1 MNAKRFG
8 KIERYKKEKGT
19 GLGRLYLLHLTAN
32 LIGFSIVLVLDFVTP
47 IHVIVEQRT
56 FLLSVGGWAVL
67 ALFPGLAFLLSH
79 CLQYFIQRPISKVIK
94 RIHIGEGIHE
104 DLHIKAK
111 RRLLNLPFIIVGLDL
126 LIWIVLPALILAFF
140 YFLREMPGIIIVFLF
155 FKTAMVGFIASTLS
169 FLLIEENSRK
179 RLIPVLFPD
188 GGLAALP
195 VTLKISI
202 RTRIKVLYL
211 AGTAIPMIILAGTFF
226 FALWDIRGEVISA
239 QEFGREIITFTL
251 IGCGIFVF
259 LTLRLNLLVGK
270 SILDTL
276 REILGLLENV
286 RNGDF
291 GQKIRVLSN
300 DEIGILAD
308 AGNDMIIALE
318 ERERIKETFGKY
330 VTPEIRDKILEGRIP
345 LNGERIMATVLF
357 ADLRGFTPYVE
368 KNSPEDVIT
377 SIRDYFTV
385 MQRAI
390 RLHHGLVL
398 QYVGDEIEAVFGVP
412 LKYDDHAHAAVLAAL
427 EMRKGL
433 EKLNR
438 RRVEKGVMPFSHGIG
453 IHTGEVL
460 AGNTGSED
468 QPSYSLI
475 GDTVNLA
482 SRIQTLTKDFDWDI
496 VASEETVS
504 KLTGPFQTQKQSPR
518 AVKGFTEPVTVYR
531 ITS

>member
-1 MNAKRFG
+1 MDSKRF
-8 KIERYKKEKGT
+8 KKNEQWKKADRT
-19 GLGRLYLLHLTAN
+19 GLGGLYLLHLIAN
-32 LIGFSIVLVLDFVTP
+32 LIGFGTVLLLDFATP
-47 IHVIVEQRT
+47 IHVIKVQKT
-56 FLLSVGGWAVL
+56 FLFTVGGWVVL
-67 ALFPGLAFLLSH
+67 ALFPGLVFLLNY
-79 CLQYFIQRPISKVIK
+79 CLQYLVQRPISKAIK
-94 RIHIGEGIHE
+94 RIHTGEGIHE

-126 LIWIVLPALILAFF
+126 LIWIALPALILAFF
-140 YFLREMPGIIIVFLF
+140 YFLRDVPGIIIIFLF
-155 FKTAMVGFIASTLS
+155 FKAAMVGFIASALS
-169 FLLIEENSRK
+169 FLLIEKSSRK
-179 RLIPVLFPD
+179 RCIPVLFPD

-211 AGTAIPMIILAGTFF
+211 AGTVIPMIILLGTFLL
-226 FALWDIRGEVISA
+226 ALWDIKGEVISA
-239 QEFGREIITFTL
+239 QEFGRGIITFTL
-251 IGCGIFVF
+251 IECGIFVF
-259 LTLRLNLLVGK
+259 LALRLNLLVGK
-270 SILDTL
+270 SILDPL
-276 REILGLLENV
+276 REILGLLEKV
-286 RNGDF
+286 RKGDF
-291 GQKIRVLSN
+291 GQRISVLSN

-318 ERERIKETFGKY
+318 ERERIRETFGRY
-330 VTPEIRDKILEGRIP
+330 VSPEIRDKILEGRIP
-345 LNGERIMATVLF
+345 LNGERTMATVLF

-377 SIRDYFTV
+377 SIREYFTI

-412 LKYDDHAHAAVLAAL
+412 LKCDDHAHAAVLAAL

-482 SRIQTLTKDFDWDI
+482 SRIQELTKNFDWDI
-496 VASEETVS
+496 VASEETVNRL
-504 KLTGPFQTQKQSPR
+504 KCPFETQKQSPI
-518 AVKGFTEPVTVYR
+518 AVKGFSEPVSVYL